1 MSSPRGDKPAKARPS
16 LDGGP
21 SFDADSLV
29 VPDEV
34 HREGMGGGRRPQK
47 RSAGLPG
54 WVIPAGVGL
63 VVIAGLGIWLAG
75 RGSGSSNAV
84 VPIDDPE
91 PSAAQVSAAPSP
103 TAAASAAPSPSA
115 PAKASPSAA
124 PTPAAEPEA
133 AAEPHAKDPAAHA
146 GGRRGKSK
154 TGEGKSDPAKEDAVD
169 DALARLSQKSGAEL
183 KQEGKLDA
191 ARLALVRE
199 CDDGK
204 GASCDLLA
212 GMAERG
218 EGGDR
223 DPRLVKEAHEKGCA
237 ARSAAACLAVGD
249 SLLADP
255 ATRQAAAEKLALACS
270 YASATGC
277 RRAAELLEQNRDAA
291 ADAKAIS
298 FRSRACA
305 LGDKDSCAKMKA
317 ATTSSAS

>member
-47 RSAGLPG
+47 RASGLPG
-54 WVIPAGVGL
+54 WVIPAGVGV
-63 VVIAGLGIWLAG
+63 VVIAGLAIWLGG
-75 RGSGSSNAV
+75 RGGSSSSTV

-91 PSAAQVSAAPSP
+91 PSAQASPSPSPTPPASAAPSP
-103 TAAASAAPSPSA
+103 TQA
-115 PAKASPSAA
+115 AKASPSAEP
-124 PTPAAEPEA
+124 PTAEVEA
-133 AAEPHAKDPAAHA
+133 EGAHPKEPQAHA
-146 GGRRGKSK
+146 SGRRGKSK
-154 TGEGKSDPAKEDAVD
+154 SGEGKSDPAKEEAVD

-191 ARLALVRE
+191 ARLALIRE

-237 ARSAAACLAVGD
+237 ARSPAACLAVGD

-270 YASATGC
+270 YASAAGC

-317 ATTSSAS
+317 ATTSSTS

>member
-34 HREGMGGGRRPQK
+34 HREGMGGGHRPQK
-47 RSAGLPG
+47 RRASLPG
-54 WVIPAGVGL
+54 WVIPVGAGL
-63 VVIAGLGIWLAG
+63 VLVIGLAFWLVG
-75 RGSGSSNAV
+75 RGGSSKSTV
-84 VPIDDPE
+84 EPIADPE
-91 PSAAQVSAAPSP
+91 PSAAVVASPSPSTSAIASP
-103 TAAASAAPSPSA
+103 TATARASAAPSLEPAPS
-115 PAKASPSAA
+115 
-124 PTPAAEPEA
+124 AEPEPSEGA
-133 AAEPHAKDPAAHA
+133 AIKEPGAHA
-146 GGRRGKSK
+146 PGRRGKAK
-154 TGEGKSDPAKEDAVD
+154 GGAGKSDPAKEEAVD

-218 EGGDR
+218 EGGER

-237 ARSAAACLAVGD
+237 ARSPAACLAVGD
-249 SLLADP
+249 SLLGDP

-270 YASATGC
+270 YASAVGC
-277 RRAAELLEQNRDAA
+277 RRAAELLEQNHDAA

-298 FRSRACA
+298 FRARACA

>member
-1 MSSPRGDKPAKARPS
+1 MSSPRGDKPAPSRPS

-47 RSAGLPG
+47 RRTSLPG
-54 WVIPAGVGL
+54 WVIPVGAGL
-63 VVIAGLGIWLAG
+63 VLVLGLAFWLVG
-75 RGSGSSNAV
+75 RSGGSSSKV
-84 VPIDDPE
+84 EPIADPE
-91 PSAAQVSAAPSP
+91 PSAGVVASPS
-103 TAAASAAPSPSA
+103 PSPSA
-115 PAKASPSAA
+115 SAIPSPSSAARATAA
-124 PTPAAEPEA
+124 PSHEATPSAEPEPSEA
-133 AAEPHAKDPAAHA
+133 AAVKEPHAPGH
-146 GGRRGKSK
+146 RGKAKS
-154 TGEGKSDPAKEDAVD
+154 GQGKSDPAKEEAVD
-169 DALARLSQKSGAEL
+169 DALARLSQKSGPEL

-204 GASCDLLA
+204 GASCELLA

-218 EGGDR
+218 EGGER

-270 YASATGC
+270 YASAAGC
-277 RRAAELLEQNRDAA
+277 RRAAELLEQNHDAA

-298 FRSRACA
+298 FRARACA

-317 ATTSSAS
+317 ATSSAS